1 MSTYHTIINNSC
13 IIPITSK
20 KFTRNRAS
28 DPLLDSLITSKT
40 RIKLLLKF
48 FLNPGTRAY
57 LRGLATEFG
66 ESTNAIRVEL
76 NRLTDAKLLKSVH
89 AGRTVQY
96 RANKQHS
103 LFKDLQSVVK
113 KFVGLD
119 KVAEELAAK
128 LGDVQAAYVI
138 GDYAK
143 GNDSGLIDLVLVG
156 QVDDEKLK
164 EVTKKT
170 EELIDRKIRTLV
182 LAPTDLE
189 KLQSRLDIEHALFI
203 WGKESVMGEQ

>member
-1 MSTYHTIINNSC
+1 MSKN
-13 IIPITSK
+13 
-20 KFTRNRAS
+20 FTRNRAS

-143 GNDSGLIDLVLVG
+143 GNDSGLIDLLLIG

-164 EVTKKT
+164 EVTEKT
-170 EELIDRKIRTLV
+170 EGLIDRKIRTLV

>member
-128 LGDVQAAYVI
+128 LGDIQAAYVI

-143 GNDSGLIDLVLVG
+143 GNDSGLIDLVLIG

-164 EVTKKT
+164 EVTAKT
-170 EELIDRKIRTLV
+170 ENLIDRKIRTLV
-182 LAPTDLE
+182 LDPIDVE

>member
-1 MSTYHTIINNSC
+1 MSTYHSIINNSC

-89 AGRTVQY
+89 AGRTIQY

-128 LGDVQAAYVI
+128 LGDIQAAYVI

-143 GNDSGLIDLVLVG
+143 GIDSGLIDLVLVG